1 MARVLIV
8 AYPVSPLRGSEY
20 SVSWNFI
27 SYMSQYHELE
37 VIYGTSGE
45 HMGDTNELKDY
56 LETHHL
62 SNVKFISVNPWF
74 LAEILNFPNKI
85 GIFKYSFY
93 LSFKVW
99 HYQVYKLV
107 KKLVKDSDYDF
118 IHYLTPIGFREPG
131 YLWKLDLPYI
141 WGPIGG
147 TYSTSL
153 KMTYSISFSQFSK
166 TLLRHIVN
174 YVQLTL
180 NIRIRKALKR
190 SKYVIA
196 ATKYDQLKLAKI
208 SKRFVDYIPENS
220 ITLSNPTILNRKND
234 DVVNLI
240 WVGRIDSNKSLHLL
254 LKSLKNL
261 VSENFK
267 LFVVG
272 EGPLKHKCITL
283 VRSIGLADKVQ
294 FYGKISRVEVFNLFA
309 ISDVHI
315 ITSLSEANTTVLWE
329 AMSYFVPTISL
340 NHCGMSDVLC
350 EKCGVKIDLRSES
363 EVVLNLELE
372 LKKFIN
378 NKSYREGFKISMNEC
393 IRDYSHYSIMNK
405 WRKLY
410 ETIR

>member
-1 MARVLIV
+1 
-8 AYPVSPLRGSEY
+8 
-20 SVSWNFI
+20 
-27 SYMSQYHELE
+27 
-37 VIYGTSGE
+37 
-45 HMGDTNELKDY
+45 MGDTNELKDY
-56 LETHHL
+56 LKTFHL
-62 SNVKFISVNPWF
+62 SNVKFISVNPCF
-74 LAEILNFPNKI
+74 FAKFLNFPNKI

-153 KMTYSISFSQFSK
+153 KLTYSISFSQFSK

-174 YVQLTL
+174 SVQLTL

-220 ITLSNPTILNRKND
+220 ITSSNPSILNRNND
-234 DVVNLI
+234 GVVNLI

-261 VSENFK
+261 VNENFK

-272 EGPLKHKCITL
+272 EGPLKHKCTTL
-283 VRSIGLADKVQ
+283 VRSLGLADKVQ

-350 EKCGVKIDLRSES
+350 GKCGVKIDLRSEN
-363 EVVLNLELE
+363 EVVSDLELE

-378 NKSYREGFKISMNEC
+378 NKSYREGFKISMIEC

-410 ETIR
+410 ESIR